1 MTTGKQLS
9 FGIIGL
15 GTMGRN
21 LLLNMAEHGFAVA
34 GYNRHEDKVALLMK
48 ESNGNNVH
56 GYSDLKEFI
65 HSIKTPRAVM
75 LLVTAGK
82 AVDEVI
88 AEILPLLNKG
98 DIIIDG
104 GNSHFTD
111 TERRFIL
118 LVWAFLEEKK
128 VHAKVQA

>member
-1 MTTGKQLS
+1 MTTDKQLS

-21 LLLNMAEHGFAVA
+21 LLLNMADHGVAVA

-48 ESNGNNVH
+48 ESNSPDVYGFL
-56 GYSDLKEFI
+56 DLKDFI
-65 HSIKTPRAVM
+65 NSLKTPRVVM

-88 AEILPLLNKG
+88 EEIIPSL
-98 DIIIDG
+98 
-104 GNSHFTD
+104 H
-111 TERRFIL
+111 
-118 LVWAFLEEKK
+118 
-128 VHAKVQA
+128 